1 MREFKGKVAV
11 ITGAASG
18 IGRALAER
26 FAAEGMKLVL
36 ADVEDKALIETV
48 EAIKK
53 TGASVVAV
61 PTDVSQAAAVEA
73 LAARTLEAFGAV
85 HVVCNNAGVG
95 LGGVS
100 WEYELSTWEW
110 IIGVN
115 LWGAIHGLRT
125 FVPLLLRQGE
135 GHIVNTASIAGVVTM
150 PGLTPYCS
158 TKHAVVAL
166 SECLHHELSQV
177 SGAGGARVG
186 VSVLCPGAVKTRIV
200 DCERNRPR
208 HLRGSR
214 PPTPS
219 EQAIDR
225 AIRDSNEGAMEPA
238 EVAEKTLQAIREERF
253 YVFTHPE
260 IKSEFRRRFD
270 ELLEEKGPA
279 ACIVLD

>member
-18 IGRALAER
+18 IGRGLAER
-26 FAAEGMKLVL
+26 FGAEGMKLVL
-36 ADVEDKALIETV
+36 ADVEEKALFETA
-48 EAIKK
+48 EALKK
-53 TGASVVAV
+53 TGASVLAV

-73 LAARTLEAFGAV
+73 LAARTVETFGGV
-85 HVVCNNAGVG
+85 HLVCNNAGVG
-95 LGGVS
+95 LGGLS

-110 IIGVN
+110 IVGVN
-115 LWGAIHGLRT
+115 LWGVIHGLRN

-135 GHIVNTASIAGVVTM
+135 GHIVNTASMAGVVTM
-150 PGLTPYCS
+150 PGLAPYCA
-158 TKHAVVAL
+158 TKHAVIAM

-177 SGAGGARVG
+177 SAAGGARVG
-186 VSVLCPGAVKTRIV
+186 ISVLCPGAVKTRIV

-208 HLRGSR
+208 PLRGSR
-214 PPTPS
+214 PPTAS

-225 AIRDSNEGAMEPA
+225 AIRDSNESGMDPLQ
-238 EVAEKTLQAIREERF
+238 VAELTLQAIREERF

-260 IKSEFRRRFD
+260 IKPAFRQRFD